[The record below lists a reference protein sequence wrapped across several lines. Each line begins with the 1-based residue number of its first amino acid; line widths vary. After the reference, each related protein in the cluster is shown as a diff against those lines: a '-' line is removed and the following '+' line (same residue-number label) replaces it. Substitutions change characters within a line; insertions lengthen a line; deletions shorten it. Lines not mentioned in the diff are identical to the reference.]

1 MRGMHALLA
10 SADLQA
16 TKGWDYNN
24 FKKLLC
30 FWGGG
35 KHLFSQRW
43 RFHKAILHGAAR
55 CNNAGRMLARRTN
68 RARCVSNALWQ
79 GARQSGSVVRN
90 RAPRRRGRRTH
101 KLRGGKHVRPGNEA
115 AGHGPPPGGAAAA
128 SWASAGPPLRPAEA
142 PPASNAAPDPW
153 CPPPGRPDR
162 CRQPPPHAPPLRGP
176 PTRPFSGCPP
186 RRGGGSR
193 AQKPPPNSSGPS
205 SRPPR
210 RHRAAR
216 PCKPAPTGRGGRRA
230 GAPPPRGTG
239 PRCRRNGYQSR
250 PSPPQPCTPEPPQKP
265 APRPAAPSGPTA
277 DQLRQL
283 TPHKTKDPQT
293 PTCSPELLDTGMQ
306 RRTISPGLHHGLAQT
321 GQGAPRLHIPAPHR
335 LGSGHLHRR
344 PRQHPIFAE
353 STWAENRR
361 PPPSTPDHP
370 PGPGG
375 GPCPAPGTSTTGA
388 KTTVSSSSPQRG
400 QLADS
405 ASPAAASLACGHAPP
420 ANTQRRS
427 PACRPRPRLANRRLV
442 GHRHRRPVHS
452 IGPGQ
457 SKPAG
462 GCQPAP
468 PPRGL
473 ASGPSGGPTPA
484 SRPRPAPPRYPPS
497 QESTS
502 PRTPPR
508 Q

>member
-1 MRGMHALLA
+1 MFL
-10 SADLQA
+10 
-16 TKGWDYNN
+16 
-24 FKKLLC
+24 
-30 FWGGG
+30 GGG
-35 KHLFSQRW
+35 KHLFSRRW
-43 RFHKAILHGAAR
+43 RFRKATLQGAAR

-162 CRQPPPHAPPLRGP
+162 RRQPPPHAPPLRGP

-283 TPHKTKDPQT
+283 TPHKTRGRSCWIAGCSDAPSVQASTTASPRPGRGPQGST
-293 PTCSPELLDTGMQ
+293 SLRRIGSEVATSTAARGNIQFLPNAPGLKIAGRPPQHQITHLGLVAGHVQ
-306 RRTISPGLHHGLAQT
+306 RRAPPPPVQKQPSQARAHSEGSWPTPQAPLPPAWPAATPHPPTHSG
-321 GQGAPRLHIPAPHR
+321 GAPPAGPDHAWPTADWSAT
-335 LGSGHLHRR
+335 GTG
-344 PRQHPIFAE
+344 A
-353 STWAENRR
+353 
-361 PPPSTPDHP
+361 PSTP
-370 PGPGG
+370 
-375 GPCPAPGTSTTGA
+375 
-388 KTTVSSSSPQRG
+388 
-400 QLADS
+400 S
-405 ASPAAASLACGHAPP
+405 A
-420 ANTQRRS
+420 
-427 PACRPRPRLANRRLV
+427 
-442 GHRHRRPVHS
+442 
-452 IGPGQ
+452 PGQ
-457 SKPAG
+457 SNPAG

-497 QESTS
+497 QEPTS
-502 PRTPPR
+502 PRTLPR